1 MSIYQVF
8 VINRAGS
15 LIYDWDGKEDSVG
28 VEKTFSYPLDI
39 VLDVLDQKVTVVFGE
54 RDGGWKKRPTR
65 PSGEV
70 AVRFV
75 TKARKLISTK
85 RSSSRTIC
93 YPITSSSLK
102 YTVCAING
110 TPVQGSHIVV
120 NGSECNVIDYLSEES
135 NFPVIVRF
143 MPPTIS
149 TNEKII
155 LSSTFHSLFTI
166 AAQLSPVPKSSGIEV
181 LTTTQ
186 FKLHCFQSTSGVKF
200 VVVGTAGM
208 SGGVEGLLRRIYELY
223 ADYALK
229 NPFYSMD
236 MPIRCQRFD
245 DAIRNLIEKH
255 DKHNMSE
262 GDLTDH
268 DTLAASIQKILR
280 VGAPLSSM
288 MDENFELLT
297 VSFSDYFFTVTT
309 SGPLTFIVKRK
320 PPATPI
326 EIK

>member
-54 RDGGWKKRPTR
+54 RDGIFLR
-65 PSGEV
+65 
-70 AVRFV
+70 
-75 TKARKLISTK
+75 
-85 RSSSRTIC
+85 
-93 YPITSSSLK
+93 

-110 TPVQGSHIVV
+110 ISVQGSQVV
-120 NGSECNVIDYLSEES
+120 INGREWSVMDYLSDEA

-166 AAQLSPVPKSSGIEV
+166 AAQLSPIPRSSGIEV

-200 VVVGTAGM
+200 VVVGVAGM
-208 SGGVEGLLRRIYELY
+208 SGAVEGLLRRIYELY

-245 DAIRNLIEKH
+245 DAIKNLIEKH
-255 DKHNMSE
+255 DKHNM
-262 GDLTDH
+262 
-268 DTLAASIQKILR
+268 
-280 VGAPLSSM
+280 V
-288 MDENFELLT
+288 T
-297 VSFSDYFFTVTT
+297 V
-309 SGPLTFIVKRK
+309 
-320 PPATPI
+320 
-326 EIK
+326 